1 MKKLK
6 IIFKMLTKIGLLYF
20 VFFIL
25 SPSLKVQ
32 AVFSDTANINMG
44 IELKMGTVSLG
55 QKNNNLVESVNYSG
69 GDPVQIASSTLV
81 NDGSLTGKLAYKI
94 DIKKENN
101 LAMTDEELKDVTV
114 NIDFGTFVTTTGLNA
129 NNFVFVENSSG
140 KEVVMEPDSK
150 GEIPI
155 KLSYKS
161 TAPTKNE
168 KITVKVT
175 FRLIQ
180 SNATDANAKLFSDE
194 KIIENT
200 LTLVPKVL
208 EPESYWPEEDTF
220 IPNYGFSYSLEKM
233 KMLFSEVYDV
243 KNSNDKE
250 IRNLNKA
257 VLYIQFPEN
266 ELVTTTVKENGIDKE
281 INTFNF
287 SNISITNSAI
297 KIVGKEIDKANN
309 GMKITFELIDK
320 YNSTSSNALSEY
332 ANKDKYYL
340 DLQANIN
347 KYDVTKN
354 DYSVYY
360 NHINIQVPFF
370 ATRLVLSSDVAP
382 LDAPY
387 TLYAQLPIKLT
398 QNKKIIS
405 LKEFNVFQT
414 NNPASA
420 ESRNF
425 NDIQLN
431 EETIE
436 IEING
441 GDSGQISSW
450 LNTKTS
456 FFLWLNTSN
465 AVSDAIL
472 NVKITGD
479 TGNTLVISR
488 KLENSLQS
496 QTTSM
501 NPMKIPLI
509 EEETEEQTNQKTD
522 TEKNIEEPTS
532 TIDSTVPNE
541 STTKVPIEIVPQEDV
556 NDVDE
561 EVVDSS
567 SADGDA
573 EIKEETVPI
582 ENSDQST
589 SEEKISDE
597 QINE

>member
-129 NNFVFVENSSG
+129 NNFAFVENSSG

-161 TAPTKNE
+161 TAPAKNE

-208 EPESYWPEEDTF
+208 EPESYWPDESTF
-220 IPNYGFSYSLEKM
+220 VESDNGNFKYSLEKM
-233 KMLFSEVYDV
+233 KMLYSETYDTLG
-243 KNSNDKE
+243 SKE
-250 IRNLNKA
+250 RQIKNLNKA
-257 VLYIQFPEN
+257 ILYIQIPGNDQLIQSIIKEDGTEEIIPTYIFTQLTTGN
-266 ELVTTTVKENGIDKE
+266 E
-281 INTFNF
+281 
-287 SNISITNSAI
+287 AI
-297 KIVGKEIDKANN
+297 EVESRELNEEHH
-309 GMKITFELIDK
+309 GMVITFKLNDNYSYNPNNPNPHANAYVLSMNITIQK
-320 YNSTSSNALSEY
+320 YSMYSPGQYGQYDHSYTS
-332 ANKDKYYL
+332 
-340 DLQANIN
+340 I
-347 KYDVTKN
+347 
-354 DYSVYY
+354 
-360 NHINIQVPFF
+360 PFF
-370 ATRLVLSSDVAP
+370 ATQLVLSSDIPSEIDEWNFEYKVIP
-382 LDAPY
+382 LSA
-387 TLYAQLPIKLT
+387 TKKSIIIKQLNGT
-398 QNKKIIS
+398 SHWVNKKEFDDVLLTDEIIEFEVKVKEKEKDSKLVDHSLISKNEFS
-405 LKEFNVFQT
+405 LKL
-414 NNPASA
+414 NPGGNS
-420 ESRNF
+420 
-425 NDIQLN
+425 N
-431 EETIE
+431 EAT
-436 IEING
+436 
-441 GDSGQISSW
+441 
-450 LNTKTS
+450 
-456 FFLWLNTSN
+456 
-465 AVSDAIL
+465 L

-479 TGNTLVISR
+479 TKNTLVISR
-488 KLENSLQS
+488 KLELQNYLMKMKS
-496 QTTSM
+496 T
-501 NPMKIPLI
+501 KIPSTTKEVEQQTNSEEKI
-509 EEETEEQTNQKTD
+509 EESSSMIDSTLPNDQV
-522 TEKNIEEPTS
+522 IEEP
-532 TIDSTVPNE
+532 IDG
-541 STTKVPIEIVPQEDV
+541 EDQ
-556 NDVDE
+556 E
-561 EVVDSS
+561 EVEEVIDSS
-567 SADGDA
+567 SSDSDA
-573 EIKEETVPI
+573 ELKEETVPI